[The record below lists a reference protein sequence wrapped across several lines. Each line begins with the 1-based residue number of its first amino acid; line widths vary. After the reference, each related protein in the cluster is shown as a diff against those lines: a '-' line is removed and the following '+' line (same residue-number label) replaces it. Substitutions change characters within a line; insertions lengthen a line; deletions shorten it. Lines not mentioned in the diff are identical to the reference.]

1 MPSKKRKLFNE
12 IFNAAMSALVL
23 FPALV
28 AIQKLLLP
36 EAKTWLGVLW
46 MLPVAIC
53 YPVGRFVRGRE
64 RQTALSICFVAAALC
79 ALPASIAF
87 AGSIS
92 VMSVIFLFLLCLGCG
107 VVMFIIPYIAGSNLA
122 SGKYFV
128 AGLALYVVALALGG
142 DAGYSVALNSCAV
155 VLLISGLF
163 VFNLEGLRSATAPSG
178 GKARFPRGMR
188 RNNLIIIGIFVVL
201 ALLLANIKAIKD
213 AAVAAGVWVTD
224 KFIGFL
230 QFMGDVNGVPEG
242 DGAIG
247 GGGDMGVGGLTADPH
262 IASGLENLLWKI
274 LLYIIVG
281 GIILAICFVLYKLIR
296 KLLKTN
302 FGALLDKLLGR
313 LSPSTEDY
321 VDETEDIDGEREKGA
336 GLFSRMRA
344 RFTRRAKFGDMPT
357 DRAKVRFAMRE
368 FLRKDRQALRPRTP
382 NELSKDLE
390 KAAGSYGTD
399 FVEIYNRVRY
409 SGAEPSSADVETA
422 RKLSDRA

>member
-36 EAKTWLGVLW
+36 DAGTWLGVLW
-46 MLPVAIC
+46 MLPAAAC
-53 YPVGRFVRGRE
+53 YPVGRFVRGCE

-107 VVMFIIPYIAGSNLA
+107 VAMFIIPYIAGANLA

-128 AGLALYVVALALGG
+128 AGLALYVAALALGG

-213 AAVAAGVWVTD
+213 AAVAAGVWVTN
-224 KFIGFL
+224 KFIDFL
-230 QFMGDVNGVPEG
+230 NFMGDVNGVPEG
-242 DGAIG
+242 DGAMG
-247 GGGDMGVGGLTADPH
+247 GGGDMGVGGLTGEAH
-262 IASGLENLLWKI
+262 IESGLETFLWNALLF
-274 LLYIIVG
+274 IIVG
-281 GIILAICFVLYKLIR
+281 GIILVVCFALYKLIR
-296 KLLKTN
+296 KLMKTN

-313 LSPSTEDY
+313 FSPTSEDY
-321 VDETEDIDGEREKGA
+321 VDETEDIDGEREKGN
-336 GLFSRMRA
+336 GLLSRMRT
-344 RFTRRAKFGDMPT
+344 RFTRRSKFGDMPT

-390 KAAGSYGTD
+390 KAAGSCGID

-409 SGAEPSSADVETA
+409 SNAEPSAADVETA